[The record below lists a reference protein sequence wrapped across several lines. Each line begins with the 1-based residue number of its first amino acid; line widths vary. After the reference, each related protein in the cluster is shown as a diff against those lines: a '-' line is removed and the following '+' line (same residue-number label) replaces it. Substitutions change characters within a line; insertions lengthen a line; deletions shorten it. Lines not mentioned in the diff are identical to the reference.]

1 MELPGNT
8 DLKDYIRYLSDRA
21 TQVRNGAVEP
31 EIDNMLKI
39 TSEGRKAALDMRLLN
54 NLADLAQEAP
64 YADHAN
70 SKAYKAADAIAAIYH
85 ATTGSRAAQ
94 VVFSDMGTPKS
105 R

>member
-1 MELPGNT
+1 
-8 DLKDYIRYLSDRA
+8 
-21 TQVRNGAVEP
+21 
-31 EIDNMLKI
+31 
-39 TSEGRKAALDMRLLN
+39 MRLLN
-54 NLADLAQEAP
+54 TLVDLAQESP
-64 YADHAN
+64 YTDHAN